1 MIRNAMLD
9 KTPEGGKKRNKNI
22 LVVQPN
28 QNFNIEKHEIHECF
42 RYCDY
47 R

>member
-28 QNFNIEKHEIHECF
+28 QNFNIEKHECF
-42 RYCDY
+42 RNCDY